1 MQTVTSSRLGFVAVV
16 AAVVL
21 GAGGVAFAGNAL
33 ATPPGAKAVTATYDD
48 DCEQEQPDLDTV
60 RPPKGWDDD
69 CDEDEGHGVCPS
81 ATTTEPVEV
90 ILQHQKKPRPHE
102 TPYCPTPT
110 ATSSVPTEP
119 PTSEPPTSVPP
130 TSEPPTSVPP
140 TPTDTQTV
148 PPTPTATQTTPTATP
163 TPCDSTSDD
172 DDCDV
177 ITSPPDFAG

>member
-48 DCEQEQPDLDTV
+48 CEQEQPDLDTV

-90 ILQHQKKPRPHE
+90 ILQHRKKPRPHE

-110 ATSSVPTEP
+110 ATSSVPT
-119 PTSEPPTSVPP
+119 EPPTSVPP